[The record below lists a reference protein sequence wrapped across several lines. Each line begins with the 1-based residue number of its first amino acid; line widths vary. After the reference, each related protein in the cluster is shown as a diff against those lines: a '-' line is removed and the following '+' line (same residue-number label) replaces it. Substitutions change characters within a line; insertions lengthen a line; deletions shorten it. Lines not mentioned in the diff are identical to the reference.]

1 MRRAHGHTRAGVA
14 LGGQSPW
21 WLLGACWSACADSRR
36 RSGARCDTLFE
47 CNQSAPSD
55 RVSNRYW
62 KPEELCAGMTG
73 AYLRQAASQRPSGMH
88 CIAENRVMREVD
100 CRGCLRLEYSLNFS
114 CLYYT
119 SILVL
124 PLHWKGRRRGKTSQ
138 QDCFLDDR
146 SFLSGP
152 AEKDSRFLYP
162 IICLDLLKLL

>member
-47 CNQSAPSD
+47 CNQSAPFD

-100 CRGCLRLEYSLNFS
+100 CRGCLRLEYSLNSPAFTTHQFWFYHFTEKVVDVVKQVS
-114 CLYYT
+114 KIVFLT
-119 SILVL
+119 IGLSSAGLQ
-124 PLHWKGRRRGKTSQ
+124 KRTRGFCTPSSA
-138 QDCFLDDR
+138 LT
-146 SFLSGP
+146 
-152 AEKDSRFLYP
+152 Y
-162 IICLDLLKLL
+162 

>member
-1 MRRAHGHTRAGVA
+1 MNAQSSWAYTRWSCLGRAIALVA
-14 LGGQSPW
+14 PGSMLERLRGQSSQER
-21 WLLGACWSACADSRR
+21 SA
-36 RSGARCDTLFE
+36 LFE

-124 PLHWKGRRRGKTSQ
+124 PLH
-138 QDCFLDDR
+138 
-146 SFLSGP
+146 
-152 AEKDSRFLYP
+152 
-162 IICLDLLKLL
+162 